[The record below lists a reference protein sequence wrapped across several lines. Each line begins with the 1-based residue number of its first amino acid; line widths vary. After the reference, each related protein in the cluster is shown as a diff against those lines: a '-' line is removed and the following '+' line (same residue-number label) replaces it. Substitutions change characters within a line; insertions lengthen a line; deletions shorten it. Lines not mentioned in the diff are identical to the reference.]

1 MTMQTEKLYKVLS
14 LALLALLVLLVPVQA
29 LKINSFQTV
38 HAGETLDVFVTRQKS
53 DSVKTFVSIP
63 GLGLWTSGRSN
74 ILSLDIP
81 ADTASG
87 YYVVRVVVQGDHT
100 KVVKH
105 RIVRV
110 A

>member
-1 MTMQTEKLYKVLS
+1 MQTGKIYKVLS
-14 LALLALLVLLVPVQA
+14 LVLLALLVLLVPVQA

-38 HAGETLDVFVTRQKS
+38 HAGDTLDVFVSRQKS
-53 DSVKTFVSIP
+53 DSIKTFVSIP

-81 ADTASG
+81 ADAEAG
-87 YYVVRVVVQGDHT
+87 VYVVRVVVQGDNT

-105 RIVRV
+105 RVVRV
-110 A
+110 V